1 MNLKQSNIVN
11 YNFFKT
17 DFRISI
23 TFLKYLFLLLFL
35 IRINIFHAQTLK
47 KGELTVGIDLT
58 YAPYAY
64 TEGGPRGFDPDLMR
78 LVAEKLKLKVVF
90 KDTRIEN
97 IIIGLNAGH
106 YDVIASALYV
116 NSQRAKQVSF
126 LPYLQTGGVLV
137 VRKDDTYRPTSLQ
150 ELCGKKISSMK
161 GAAWIPKLN
170 EISQKYCLLNN
181 RNTIEVKEY
190 PSAPEASQA
199 LLSKGVDVQYEDAAV
214 AKMLVDNLEE
224 KLVISTK
231 EMIDPVLIGLAFKK
245 DNSSLKNKIS
255 KIIQDL
261 RESGEYQQLLN
272 KYNLAYPSKELLKT
286 YKLEEEDISDNNK
299 KKGFNWEYF
308 IDQFFNK
315 DFWKACITVLELSTL
330 TWCMGI
336 ILGFF
341 VALLGRSKS
350 LILKKI
356 SRGYIW
362 FFRSLPLLV
371 LLIFIYNLPQ
381 IWPQSSIILSNPFIS
396 GLLALVLSETAYIAE
411 IHRGA
416 LQAVPKGQYEAG
428 KALGLSYW
436 LIMRLI
442 IVPQT
447 LRVALPSLA
456 NQYITIIKLTSLVS
470 VISLSEILLVGQ
482 QLYTRNFLVMET
494 LLVVALYYVLIVTIV
509 TWIIHK
515 LEGKFDV
522 NKKITD
528 MDESIQV
535 DHDKLKK
542 YSTIKSNQVG
552 ELALSLKNINKS
564 YGNTPVLKNI
574 NIAVPW
580 GNVISIIGPSG
591 SGKSTLIRSI
601 IGLES
606 IDTGDIRM
614 GNTPIITK
622 NNHKIE
628 NTIKNN
634 HNQRI
639 GMVFQS
645 YNLFPHKTVLE
656 NVMLAPLYHLKNKDK
671 IAIRTYA
678 LAMLDKVGMLSHANK
693 YPHQLS
699 GGQQQRVAIAR
710 ALAIQPSIML
720 FDEPTSA
727 LDPELVKE
735 VLKVI
740 KELSNEGMTMIIV
753 THEMKFAFEVSDRII
768 FMESG
773 QILYNEEPQQ
783 LKKTRDE
790 RLLKFIGNIAP
801 IEYNI

>member
-1 MNLKQSNIVN
+1 M
-11 YNFFKT
+11 
-17 DFRISI
+17 
-23 TFLKYLFLLLFL
+23 FLLLFL

-181 RNTIEVKEY
+181 RNTIEIKEY

-330 TWCMGI
+330 TWCIGI

-416 LQAVPKGQYEAG
+416 LQSVPKGQYEAG

-515 LEGKFDV
+515 LEEKFDV
-522 NKKITD
+522 NKKITY

-564 YGNTPVLKNI
+564 YENTPVLKNV
-574 NIAVPW
+574 NITVPW

>member
-90 KDTRIEN
+90 NDTRIEN

>member
-436 LIMRLI
+436 LILRLI

>member
-1 MNLKQSNIVN
+1 MN

-23 TFLKYLFLLLFL
+23 TFLKYLFLLLLL

-350 LILKKI
+350 LILRKI

-470 VISLSEILLVGQ
+470 VISLTEILLVGQ

-542 YSTIKSNQVG
+542 YSTIKSNKIG

-710 ALAIQPSIML
+710 ALAIHPSIIL

>member
-64 TEGGPRGFDPDLMR
+64 TEGGSRGFDPDLMR

>member
-308 IDQFFNK
+308 IYQFFNK

-330 TWCMGI
+330 TWCIGI

-416 LQAVPKGQYEAG
+416 LQSVPKGQYEAG

-470 VISLSEILLVGQ
+470 VISLTEILLVGQ

-528 MDESIQV
+528 TDESIQV

-542 YSTIKSNQVG
+542 YSTIKSNKVG

-710 ALAIQPSIML
+710 ALTIHPSIIL

>member
-23 TFLKYLFLLLFL
+23 TFLKYLFLLLLL

-181 RNTIEVKEY
+181 RNTIEIKEY

-214 AKMLVDNLEE
+214 AKMLVDNLKE

-315 DFWKACITVLELSTL
+315 DFWKACVTVLELSTL
-330 TWCMGI
+330 TWCIGI

-350 LILKKI
+350 LILRKI

-470 VISLSEILLVGQ
+470 VISLTEILLVGQ

-542 YSTIKSNQVG
+542 YSTIKSNKVG

-710 ALAIQPSIML
+710 ALAIHPSIIL

>member
-35 IRINIFHAQTLK
+35 IRINILHAQTLK

-330 TWCMGI
+330 TWCIGI

-509 TWIIHK
+509 TSIIHK

-710 ALAIQPSIML
+710 ALAIHPSIIL